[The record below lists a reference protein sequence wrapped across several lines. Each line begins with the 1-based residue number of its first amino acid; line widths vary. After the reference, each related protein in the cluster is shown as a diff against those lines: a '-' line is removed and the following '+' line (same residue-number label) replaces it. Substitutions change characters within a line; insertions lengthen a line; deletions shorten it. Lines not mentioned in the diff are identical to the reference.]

1 MNPTTLF
8 ADAAAAKSKSLTKA
22 LAPRLL
28 KVETIGDQGIV
39 EVAFAQLEV
48 VDHDGDY
55 TLPGAFPV
63 GKKLKVCQWGHAH
76 YQRVVGAGEILG
88 ESKMGD
94 GSLWA
99 VARLTYFLNT
109 PDGRAEFDTV
119 KALQDAGVGC
129 EWSYGYDV
137 LDAEFMQAEGRR
149 VQALKKLD
157 PYEISPVLRGAGIG
171 THTLAVKSKDDAE
184 GTCSECGQALPTK
197 AAAGTDDAKDDDAID
212 TCKDCGKGADECECE
227 DDAKA
232 SADAKGR
239 AEGLALQW
247 LATKARRLTASID

>member
-1 MNPTTLF
+1 MNV
-8 ADAAAAKSKSLTKA
+8 AHMQREHLTKA
-22 LAPRLL
+22 SAPRLL
-28 KVETIGDQGIV
+28 KVETVGDQGIV

-76 YQRVVGAGEILG
+76 YQRVVGAGEILS
-88 ESKMGD
+88 EAKMDD

-99 VARLTYFLNT
+99 VARLAYFLNT
-109 PDGRAEFDTV
+109 PDGRAEYDTV

-137 LDAEFMQAEGRR
+137 LDAEFMQTDNGR

-171 THTLAVKSKDDAE
+171 THTLSVKAKAADGMCEA
-184 GTCSECGQALPTK
+184 CGQKLP
-197 AAAGTDDAKDDDAID
+197 TDDADGDEDTVDAKADDQLD
-212 TCKDCGKGADECECE
+212 TCKDCGKGADDCAC
-227 DDAKA
+227 DVDK
-232 SADAKGR
+232 SGDADAKGR
-239 AEGLALQW
+239 AEMLALSW